1 MANYFLY
8 NSNFIAYGINY
19 VISFGLRSALVI
31 YQVRSYLKS
40 CKRLIF
46 IILAYFDVLSIDVS
60 VFLSPIMSG
69 FSFNSDKIKS
79 DKLKSDIM
87 SDFLALKIEHF
98 KSSGMLS
105 SFD

>member
-8 NSNFIAYGINY
+8 ISNFIVYGINY
-19 VISFGLRSALVI
+19 VISFGLGSALVI

-46 IILAYFDVLSIDVS
+46 IILGYSDVSSIAVS

-69 FSFNSDKIKS
+69 FSFDSDEIKS
-79 DKLKSDIM
+79 DHLKSDI
-87 SDFLALKIEHF
+87 LTLKIEHF
-98 KSSGMLS
+98 KLS
-105 SFD
+105 